1 MRTSPASPR
10 GCSESRHRRQRRPR
24 PPSDPSDDPSAA
36 ATGHEAADEQRLR
49 ELRGLT
55 RQLPTGVAVVTAQDG
70 EVAHGAT
77 VSTVSVLSQQP
88 LRIGVSL
95 RRGSYLT
102 GLIRQR
108 RVFALNVLSSR
119 QSAVADWF
127 ANPERPR
134 GWRQFDYVRWTAH
147 PKAGMPVLED
157 ARPAS
162 LPANGPDPLGASDD
176 LLVAEVLDG
185 RGRNGR
191 PLVNFNGH
199 YMTSSSAALC
209 A

>member
-1 MRTSPASPR
+1 MT
-10 GCSESRHRRQRRPR
+10 
-24 PPSDPSDDPSAA
+24 PSAA

-157 ARPAS
+157 ALAQLHCR
-162 LPANGPDPLGASDD
+162 LTDLIPLGASDD

-191 PLVNFNGH
+191 PLVNFNGRLH
-199 YMTSSSAALC
+199 DVEFRGVVRVSRDQPSAVTSLE
-209 A
+209 